1 MTWPFIGRQEEL
13 GRIHQAMSDA
23 AMPGIVV
30 AGAAGVG
37 KTRLGLEALA
47 SVDPQRYLISRVI
60 ATQATSSIPFGAF
73 AQLLP
78 AELPATGDRVNV
90 LGLAAK
96 ALIAPAGDRRLVLS
110 VDDAHLL
117 DGTSAALL
125 YQLIRSGNTFVV
137 ALVRSGEPAPEP
149 IVALWKHDLVER
161 LELQALSEP
170 NVKAVLTAALGAQID
185 GATMQRLWRA
195 TGGNTLLLRELVVA
209 GLDTGRL
216 AEVEGVWCWDGP
228 WVMAPRLLELIEE
241 RLGRLDAD
249 EQAVLEVLAYGE
261 PLGADLLAHLAASSV
276 VEAVEAKGLVWVEQ
290 DRRRVQVR
298 LAHPLYGEVLR
309 ARCPRLRARRR
320 QRQLADAI
328 EAAGARR
335 WNDWLKVATWRLDA
349 ATAVTPQVL
358 VAAARQAWAALDLSL
373 AERLARAAFDA
384 GGELEAAQVLWRIF
398 SGHTRSAEAELLLES
413 LSDAPVT
420 DQERVELAIGRVYN
434 LFGGGDPTKA
444 FQVLRDAQKVVHDQ
458 GWRDE
463 LSMTEAYILVHAI
476 AAKADAALQIANELL
491 DRPTPGPRANA
502 QARVVKGMALT
513 YLGRPG
519 EAVAFLEQA
528 RPLLDLWLG
537 DQPWWGEGVTIFC
550 CHAYLLAGQLVR
562 AAEVAS
568 QGYAAA
574 LTTNW
579 HFGIMLCCVG
589 QAQAAR
595 MQGRVQA
602 ALGWLREALGLCRRR
617 IEGSP
622 YYVFFVLGELA
633 HAEAL
638 AGNAAAAEAAL
649 READDIRHPGMQ
661 HFQFWVELARP
672 WVAVAGG
679 DRQRGIELALGV
691 AALARECSAAG
702 FEAMALHDVVR
713 LGAASKVSG
722 RLHEL
727 AAVSASMLVQLYSAH
742 ATAAAASE
750 GAGLDVVAASFER
763 LGAKLVAAEVFAQAA
778 AAHRR
783 AGRAASARHS
793 AAQAALLVE
802 QCDGVRTPALE
813 AIQAPQLTNRER
825 DIAKLAAAGLSNS
838 EIADRLVIARRTV
851 DNHLHQVYAKLGIR
865 GRAELGPLLFPGHR
879 TRQDV

>member
-13 GRIHQAMSDA
+13 GLIHQAMSDA
-23 AMPGIVV
+23 ATPGMVV

-47 SVDPQRYLISRVI
+47 SVDPQRYLTSRVL
-60 ATQATSSIPFGAF
+60 ATQATSSIPFGAL

-78 AELPATGDRVNV
+78 AELPATGDRINV

-96 ALIAPAGDRRLVLS
+96 ALIAPAGDRRLVLG

-117 DGTSAALL
+117 DDTSAALL
-125 YQLIRSGNTFVV
+125 YQLICSGNTFVM

-170 NVKAVLTAALGAQID
+170 NVKEVLTAALGAQID
-185 GATMQRLWRA
+185 GATMQRLWQA

-216 AEVEGVWCWDGP
+216 TNVEGVWCWDGP

-249 EQAVLEVLAYGE
+249 DQAVLEVLAYGE
-261 PLGADLLAHLAASSV
+261 PLGADLLAQLAAASV
-276 VEAVEAKGLVWVEQ
+276 VEAVEAKGLVWVQQ

-335 WNDWLKVATWRLDA
+335 WNDWLRVATWRLDA

-358 VAAARQAWAALDLSL
+358 MAAARQAWAALDVSL
-373 AERLARAAFDA
+373 TERLARAAYDA
-384 GGELEAAQVLWRIF
+384 GGGLEAAQVLWRFF
-398 SGHTRSAEAELLLES
+398 SGDGGRSAEAELLLES

-434 LFGGGDPTKA
+434 LFGGGDPGKA
-444 FQVLRDAQKVVHDQ
+444 SQVLRDAQKVVHDQ
-458 GWRDE
+458 RWRDE
-463 LSMTEAYILVHAI
+463 LSVLQALLLAHT
-476 AAKADAALQIANELL
+476 AKAHAALEIASELL
-491 DRPTPGPRANA
+491 DCPTPSPRADA
-502 QARVVKGMALT
+502 QARLVKGEALI
-513 YLGRPG
+513 YLGHPG
-519 EAVAFLEQA
+519 EAVTFLEQA
-528 RPLLDLWLG
+528 RPLLDRWVG
-537 DQPWWGEGVTIFC
+537 DQPWLGDILTMWC

-562 AAEVAS
+562 AAEVAG

-579 HFGIMLCCVG
+579 HYGIVVSCIA

-617 IEGSP
+617 IEGSH
-622 YYVFFVLGELA
+622 YLAFLVLGELA

-661 HFQFWVELARP
+661 HLRFWVELARP

-691 AALARECSAAG
+691 AALARECSAQG

-713 LGAASKVSG
+713 LGAAPKVTS

-727 AAVSASMLVQLYSAH
+727 AAVSTSMLVQLYSAH

-750 GAGLDVVAASFER
+750 GAGLDVVAASFEQ
-763 LGAKLVAAEVFAQAA
+763 LGTKLVAAEVFAQAA

-783 AGRAASARHS
+783 AGRIASARHS

-813 AIQAPQLTNRER
+813 AIQALQLTHRER

-838 EIADRLVIARRTV
+838 QIADRLVIAIRTV
-851 DNHLHQVYAKLGIR
+851 DSHLYQVYAKLGIR
-865 GRAELGPLLFPGHR
+865 GRAELGPLLLPGHR